1 MTTKNTLLN
10 YQIKRIIGKGGMGTV
25 YLAVHTRIN
34 RQVAIKELHPQ
45 FSREASIRERFR
57 NEAALLANLHH
68 PNIVALHDY
77 IETGEGVYL
86 IMEYVEGIPLDEYIQ
101 KVSGPIPE
109 AKAQEIFA
117 KILDAFAY
125 AHAQGIVHRD
135 IKPSN
140 IMVLPDGDIKILD
153 FGIAKNLQSE
163 ERQLTRTGMKIGT
176 IYYMSPEQIRALAVD
191 ARTDIYSLGITL
203 FEMLTGSNPFAP
215 DLSEFDVSNKIVNE
229 PLPRARTFYPGISE
243 AMQAVIDRAT
253 AKNPTER
260 FQSIEEF
267 KKALLAIQNPAN
279 PLNTVEWVVEPP
291 TNGKLT
297 TMDTLD
303 NTGEYRPKKEKE
315 YILLDNQFGLLTN
328 RKVLYIKGK
337 DLFEAGQREEVYLR
351 KIISADLESHR
362 EIPTGIFFLLISI
375 PLLIFYFG
383 ILTLIFS
390 GFMLGFAGLCFLKF
404 PTVVLVRQDL
414 KKIKMRGWPW
424 HNRAASEYV
433 FTLQQQLK
441 KG

>member
-25 YLAVHTRIN
+25 YLAVHDKIN

-68 PNIVALHDY
+68 PNIVSLHDY
-77 IETGEGVYL
+77 IETTEGVYL
-86 IMEYVEGIPLDEYIQ
+86 IMEYVEGIPLDNYIQ
-101 KVSGPIPE
+101 KISGPIPE
-109 AKAQEIFA
+109 AKAQEIFV

-135 IKPSN
+135 IKPGN

-163 ERQLTRTGMKIGT
+163 ERQLTRTGMRIGT
-176 IYYMSPEQIRALAVD
+176 IYYMSPEQIRALPVD

-203 FEMLTGSNPFAP
+203 FEMLTGRNPFPP

-229 PLPRARTFYPGISE
+229 PLPRAKTFYPGISE
-243 AMQAVIDRAT
+243 HIQAVIDRAT
-253 AKNPTER
+253 AKNPNDR
-260 FQSIEEF
+260 FQSVEDF
-267 KKALLAIQNPAN
+267 KKALLSGQSTLTPS
-279 PLNTVEWVVEPP
+279 LNTVEWVIDPP
-291 TNGKLT
+291 INGKQT
-297 TMDTLD
+297 AETIENIGD
-303 NTGEYRPKKEKE
+303 YKPKKEKE
-315 YILLDNQFGLLTN
+315 FILLDNQFGLLTN

-337 DLFEAGQREEVYLR
+337 DLFEGGQREEVYLR
-351 KIISADLESHR
+351 KIISADLETHR
-362 EIPTGIFFLLISI
+362 EIPTGIFFLLVSM

-414 KKIKMRGWPW
+414 KKIKMRAWPW

-433 FTLQQQLK
+433 LTLQNQLK
-441 KG
+441 KQ